1 MGFRYLRGNQ
11 VDAQQSGSEQVRGQ
25 GGISE
30 MYACMQCT
38 HASCTWKNT
47 ILQYVDVLE
56 LAMFNVDYEQST
68 MHCPHH
74 LSIHTIYLNSGF

>member
-30 MYACMQCT
+30 MYACM
-38 HASCTWKNT
+38 HAMYAC
-47 ILQYVDVLE
+47 IMHLE
-56 LAMFNVDYEQST
+56 EHNIAVCRRFKTSHV
-68 MHCPHH
+68 
-74 LSIHTIYLNSGF
+74 

>member
-1 MGFRYLRGNQ
+1 
-11 VDAQQSGSEQVRGQ
+11 
-25 GGISE
+25 

-47 ILQYVDVLE
+47 ILQYVDVLK
-56 LAMFNVDYEQST
+56 LAMFNLDYEQST